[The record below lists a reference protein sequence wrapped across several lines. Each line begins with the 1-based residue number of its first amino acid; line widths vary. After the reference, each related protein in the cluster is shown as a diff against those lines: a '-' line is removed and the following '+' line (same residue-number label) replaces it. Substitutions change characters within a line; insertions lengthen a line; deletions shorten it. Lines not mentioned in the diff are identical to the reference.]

1 MGFVVK
7 LGKTTES
14 AAPVSA
20 STTPFPVGRLSSED
34 GLGVLGLADSPHVVV
49 TLGYPSDLAGDGVPS
64 WWI

>member
-7 LGKTTES
+7 RGKTTES
-14 AAPVSA
+14 AGPGSA

-34 GLGVLGLADSPHVVV
+34 GLGILGLADSPHVVV

-64 WWI
+64 WWV